1 MFESEEI
8 EKRWIEYISELYA
21 DDMCGEPM
29 KFNEFEGPEITAD
42 EVERARKR
50 MRDKKTAGID
60 GITTEVL
67 KALDDT
73 SLKILTKLCN
83 KIYSTGH
90 IPNDMKNSIF
100 FTLPKKQRA
109 TVCIDFRTIS
119 LMSHVTKL

>member
-1 MFESEEI
+1 MCTLLFESEEI
-8 EKRWIEYISELYA
+8 EKRWIEYISELYV

-50 MRDKKTAGID
+50 MRDKETAGID
-60 GITTEVL
+60 GITSEVL

-83 KIYSTGH
+83 KIYSTGQAVWGS
-90 IPNDMKNSIF
+90 IPD
-100 FTLPKKQRA
+100 TG
-109 TVCIDFRTIS
+109 
-119 LMSHVTKL
+119 HE